1 MKYKTLCRGMLAIVL
16 SAALVSNGNALCTGM
31 QGKTIIKAESSNDT
45 SKDTSYLT
53 ISSARELKEFA
64 QKVNNGNSYQ
74 GKVVKLAKNIEFDGV
89 TVNNF
94 TPIGN
99 LSYKFAGTFDG
110 AGHTIK
116 GINVTK
122 YGAAFMGL
130 FGYIADNGIVK
141 NLTMEACE
149 FEGGS
154 YVGSIAGSNDGTI
167 YNCYNKGGNILGT
180 GYSGGIAGQNSGII
194 KNCISN
200 GNVNMKDAVYSA
212 SGCGGIAGNSYGSKI
227 YNSANL
233 GNVSF
238 SGDNSY
244 SSAYIGGVVG
254 TVIEGSEIQNCYNV
268 GKIKD
273 STASQKMGAIAGW
286 VSDKS
291 IVANSYT
298 SEEAYGVNFA
308 TMNGVE
314 KNIKALPE
322 ADMKTD
328 SFLEQLNRNRGD
340 NEDWLKWEFRSDS
353 EYPVLIKL
361 VDLSDCQMQWDKTAY
376 TYTGKVI
383 KPSVTIINKGVKLKK
398 GNDYTISYQNNK
410 NVGTATMRIQGK
422 NAYTGTITT
431 TYVIHKG
438 IQQIRYAKSYKKA
451 YKAKPF
457 AVYAKRVVGNGK
469 VTYKS
474 SNKKVAT
481 VSNKGIVTPK
491 NTGKAIITVTAAE
504 TSNYHK
510 KSVKIIVQVEKNK
523 K

>member
-1 MKYKTLCRGMLAIVL
+1 MKYKTLCRGMLAIVM
-16 SAALVSNGNALCTGM
+16 SAALVSNGNVLGTGM

-45 SKDTSYLT
+45 PKDTSYLT

-122 YGAAFMGL
+122 YGTAFMGL

-154 YVGSIAGSNDGTI
+154 SVGSIAGSNDGTI

-180 GYSGGIAGQNSGII
+180 GYS
-194 KNCISN
+194 
-200 GNVNMKDAVYSA
+200 
-212 SGCGGIAGNSYGSKI
+212 GGIAGNSYGSKI

-268 GKIKD
+268 GKISD

-298 SEEAYGVNFA
+298 LEEAYSVNFG

-328 SFLEQLNRNRGD
+328 SFLEQLNKNRGD

-376 TYTGKVI
+376 TYTGKAI
-383 KPSVTIINKGVKLKK
+383 KPSVTITNKGVKLKK
-398 GNDYTISYQNNK
+398 DNDYTISYQNNK

-422 NAYTGTITT
+422 NGYTGTITT
-431 TYVIHKG
+431 TFVIHKG

-491 NTGKAIITVTAAE
+491 NTGKAIIIVTAAE
-504 TSNYHK
+504 TSNYYK